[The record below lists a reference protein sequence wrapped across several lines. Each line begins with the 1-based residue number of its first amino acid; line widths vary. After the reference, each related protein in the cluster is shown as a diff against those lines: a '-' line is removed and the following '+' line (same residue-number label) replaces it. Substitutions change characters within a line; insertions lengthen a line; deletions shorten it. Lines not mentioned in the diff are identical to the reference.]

1 MTSSRLLRGV
11 FFLGHPLPTAMTAI
25 ATAAFFMMA
34 RRNMQ
39 VTADTAV
46 MFTSVLLIQYSIGC
60 MNDYVDEPLD
70 RLAQR
75 DEKPLVSGDVPKT
88 VALFLWVFAALS
100 GFAASAY
107 FNLAAAG
114 MAVVLWLA
122 GVTYNFWAKRTAL
135 SWLPFVVFFP
145 SLPVWSFIAAG
156 RFTPALL
163 LSYPIGA
170 LLSVGLNVAN
180 TLPDLDRDLEAGLK
194 GLTHRLGRNRATRRV
209 VAAARLRDRVHGA
222 VAARHQCPPH
232 YFDARLG
239 RRRFAPGADDC
250 GLARCAVAGEPAAN
264 LLLKCRELADPGVHL
279 DRELTLK
286 RARQSLQQPRRAS
299 LYR

>member
-11 FFLGHPLPTAMTAI
+11 FFLGHPLPTVMTAI
-25 ATAAFFMMA
+25 ASAAFFMMA
-34 RRNMQ
+34 RKNMQ

-46 MFTSVLLIQYSIGC
+46 MFASVLLIQYSIGC

-70 RLAQR
+70 RLAER

-88 VALFLWVFAALS
+88 LALYLWVFTALS

-180 TLPDLDRDLEAGLK
+180 TLPDLDRDLEAGLQ
-194 GLTHRLGRNRATRRV
+194 GLTHRLGRNRALAVLWLLLGSAIVFMALSPRVIDVRRTI
-209 VAAARLRDRVHGA
+209 LM
-222 VAARHQCPPH
+222 P
-232 YFDARLG
+232 
-239 RRRFAPGADDC
+239 
-250 GLARCAVAGEPAAN
+250 GLAAGA
-264 LLLKCRELADPGVHL
+264 LLLALMIADWLVVRSP
-279 DRELTLK
+279 
-286 RARQSLQQPRRAS
+286 AS
-299 LYR
+299 LRRTFYLSAVSSLILGCTWIASLP

>member
-1 MTSSRLLRGV
+1 
-11 FFLGHPLPTAMTAI
+11 
-25 ATAAFFMMA
+25 
-34 RRNMQ
+34 MQ

-46 MFTSVLLIQYSIGC
+46 MFASVLLIQYSIGC

-70 RLAQR
+70 RLAER

-88 VALFLWVFAALS
+88 LALYLWVFTALS

-180 TLPDLDRDLEAGLK
+180 TLPDLDRDLEAGLQ
-194 GLTHRLGRNRATRRV
+194 GLTHRLGRNRALAVLWLLLGSAIVFMALSPRVIDVRRTI
-209 VAAARLRDRVHGA
+209 LM
-222 VAARHQCPPH
+222 P
-232 YFDARLG
+232 
-239 RRRFAPGADDC
+239 
-250 GLARCAVAGEPAAN
+250 GLAAGA
-264 LLLKCRELADPGVHL
+264 LLLALMIADWLVVRSP
-279 DRELTLK
+279 
-286 RARQSLQQPRRAS
+286 AS
-299 LYR
+299 LRRTFYLSAVSSLILGCTWIASLP

>member
-25 ATAAFFMMA
+25 ATVAFFMMA

-114 MAVVLWLA
+114 IAVVLWLA

-194 GLTHRLGRNRATRRV
+194 GLTHRLGRNRALAVLWLMLGSAIVFMALSPHIINLRRTI
-209 VAAARLRDRVHGA
+209 LM
-222 VAARHQCPPH
+222 P
-232 YFDARLG
+232 
-239 RRRFAPGADDC
+239 
-250 GLARCAVAGEPAAN
+250 GLAAGA
-264 LLLKCRELADPGVHL
+264 LLLALMIADWLVVRSP
-279 DRELTLK
+279 
-286 RARQSLQQPRRAS
+286 AS
-299 LYR
+299 LRRTFYLSAVSSLILGCTWIASLP

>member
-1 MTSSRLLRGV
+1 
-11 FFLGHPLPTAMTAI
+11 
-25 ATAAFFMMA
+25 
-34 RRNMQ
+34 
-39 VTADTAV
+39 
-46 MFTSVLLIQYSIGC
+46 

-70 RLAQR
+70 RLARR

-88 VALFLWVFAALS
+88 LALYLWVFTALL

-107 FNLAAAG
+107 FNLAASG

-122 GVTYNFWAKRTAL
+122 GVAYNFWAKRTAL

-194 GLTHRLGRNRATRRV
+194 GLTHRLGRNRAIVVLWLLLGSAIVFMALSLHVINVRRTI
-209 VAAARLRDRVHGA
+209 LI
-222 VAARHQCPPH
+222 P
-232 YFDARLG
+232 
-239 RRRFAPGADDC
+239 
-250 GLARCAVAGEPAAN
+250 GLAAGA
-264 LLLKCRELADPGVHL
+264 LLLALMIADWLVMRSP
-279 DRELTLK
+279 
-286 RARQSLQQPRRAS
+286 AS
-299 LYR
+299 LRRTFYLSAVSSLILGCTWIASLP